1 MADWIIYIRS
11 EAICRLKPFPLQVCG
26 LHSRI
31 LMESKKW
38 KKLKKNQK
46 KSGRLLILG
55 IKKEPSWCCGIFT
68 QTIYIYIHFIF
79 FKWSKKIWNQNVLKK
94 YLIPPPQD
102 KNKIGTKWQFD
113 LSWSY
118 HLLNQHQRDVWN
130 AGISFC
136 VDKTCLREPPF
147 PQYTTPRSDREQRR
161 YLDLRCYPQSDL
173 AVPRMQL
180 FFQDML
186 MRFFLLFSSLSL
198 FFFLA
203 VYTCRLRLWGLRSF

>member
-38 KKLKKNQK
+38 KKLKKIRK
-46 KSGRLLILG
+46 T
-55 IKKEPSWCCGIFT
+55 FT
-68 QTIYIYIHFIF
+68 WDQERAQLMLWHIHINYIYISF
-79 FKWSKKIWNQNVLKK
+79 SSSEVKKFEIKKCLKVFDTS
-94 YLIPPPQD
+94 PQD

-130 AGISFC
+130 AGVSFC

-180 FFQDML
+180 FFAGYADEI
-186 MRFFLLFSSLSL
+186 FFFSSLLSL
-198 FFFLA
+198 SFFLA
-203 VYTCRLRLWGLRSF
+203 VYICRLRLWGLRSF

>member
-1 MADWIIYIRS
+1 M
-11 EAICRLKPFPLQVCG
+11 LK
-26 LHSRI
+26 S
-31 LMESKKW
+31 
-38 KKLKKNQK
+38 
-46 KSGRLLILG
+46 
-55 IKKEPSWCCGIFT
+55 
-68 QTIYIYIHFIF
+68 
-79 FKWSKKIWNQNVLKK
+79 IW
-94 YLIPPPQD
+94 YLPPQD

-130 AGISFC
+130 AGVSFC

-198 FFFLA
+198 FFFFCGC
-203 VYTCRLRLWGLRSF
+203 VYMQVETLGLTKFLERDRYRDTCIQR

>member
-1 MADWIIYIRS
+1 MKKN
-11 EAICRLKPFPLQVCG
+11 EKK
-26 LHSRI
+26 
-31 LMESKKW
+31 SKKIR
-38 KKLKKNQK
+38 
-46 KSGRLLILG
+46 KS
-55 IKKEPSWCCGIFT
+55 FT
-68 QTIYIYIHFIF
+68 WYQERAQLMLWHIHTNYIYISF
-79 FKWSKKIWNQNVLKK
+79 SSKIWNQNVLKK

-130 AGISFC
+130 AGVSFC

-180 FFQDML
+180 FFAGYADEI
-186 MRFFLLFSSLSL
+186 FSSFLFSLSL
-198 FFFLA
+198 FFFWLCIHA
-203 VYTCRLRLWGLRSF
+203 GWDFGAYEVFRER

>member
-1 MADWIIYIRS
+1 M
-11 EAICRLKPFPLQVCG
+11 
-26 LHSRI
+26 
-31 LMESKKW
+31 KKFD
-38 KKLKKNQK
+38 KNKKNQEDFYLGSR
-46 KSGRLLILG
+46 KSPANAVAYSHKL
-55 IKKEPSWCCGIFT
+55 
-68 QTIYIYIHFIF
+68 YIHFF
-79 FKWSKKIWNQNVLKK
+79 FFMWSEKFVNLNVLKK

-130 AGISFC
+130 AGVSFC

-180 FFQDML
+180 FFCRICWWD
-186 MRFFLLFSSLSL
+186 FFFSSLLSL
-198 FFFLA
+198 FFFFLA

>member
-1 MADWIIYIRS
+1 M
-11 EAICRLKPFPLQVCG
+11 
-26 LHSRI
+26 
-31 LMESKKW
+31 KKFD
-38 KKLKKNQK
+38 KNKKNQEDFYLGSR
-46 KSGRLLILG
+46 KSPANAVAYSPKL
-55 IKKEPSWCCGIFT
+55 
-68 QTIYIYIHFIF
+68 YIHFFF
-79 FKWSKKIWNQNVLKK
+79 FKWSEKFEIKMCLKSIW
-94 YLIPPPQD
+94 YLPPQD

-130 AGISFC
+130 AGVSFC

-161 YLDLRCYPQSDL
+161 YLDLRRYPQSDL

-180 FFQDML
+180 FLAGYADEI
-186 MRFFLLFSSLSL
+186 FLLFSSLSL

>member
-1 MADWIIYIRS
+1 MRKI
-11 EAICRLKPFPLQVCG
+11 E
-26 LHSRI
+26 
-31 LMESKKW
+31 
-38 KKLKKNQK
+38 KNQEDFYLGSR
-46 KSGRLLILG
+46 KSPANAVAYSHKL
-55 IKKEPSWCCGIFT
+55 
-68 QTIYIYIHFIF
+68 YIHFF
-79 FKWSKKIWNQNVLKK
+79 FFMWSEKFVNLNVLKK

-130 AGISFC
+130 AGVSFC

-161 YLDLRCYPQSDL
+161 YLDLRRYPQSDL

-180 FFQDML
+180 FFAEYADEI
-186 MRFFLLFSSLSL
+186 FSSLSP
-198 FFFLA
+198 FFFWLCIHA
-203 VYTCRLRLWGLRSF
+203 GWDFGAYEVFRER

>member
-31 LMESKKW
+31 LMESKNEKNW
-38 KKLKKNQK
+38 KKLEDFYMGSR
-46 KSGRLLILG
+46 KSPANAVAYSHKL
-55 IKKEPSWCCGIFT
+55 
-68 QTIYIYIHFIF
+68 YIHFFF
-79 FKWSKKIWNQNVLKK
+79 FKWSEKFEIKMCLKSIW
-94 YLIPPPQD
+94 YLPPQD
-102 KNKIGTKWQFD
+102 KNKIGTKWQYD

-130 AGISFC
+130 AGVSFC

-180 FFQDML
+180 FFAGYADEI
-186 MRFFLLFSSLSL
+186 FSSLLFSLSS
-198 FFFLA
+198 FFIWLGIHAGWDFGA
-203 VYTCRLRLWGLRSF
+203 YEVFRER

>member
-1 MADWIIYIRS
+1 MLWHIHI
-11 EAICRLKPFPLQVCG
+11 
-26 LHSRI
+26 
-31 LMESKKW
+31 
-38 KKLKKNQK
+38 N
-46 KSGRLLILG
+46 
-55 IKKEPSWCCGIFT
+55 
-68 QTIYIYIHFIF
+68 YIYISFSSSEVKNLWI
-79 FKWSKKIWNQNVLKK
+79 KMCLKSIW
-94 YLIPPPQD
+94 YLPPQD

-130 AGISFC
+130 AGVSFC

-180 FFQDML
+180 FFCRICWWD
-186 MRFFLLFSSLSL
+186 FFFSSLLSLSL

-203 VYTCRLRLWGLRSF
+203 VYTCRLRLWGLHEVFRER

>member
-1 MADWIIYIRS
+1 M
-11 EAICRLKPFPLQVCG
+11 
-26 LHSRI
+26 
-31 LMESKKW
+31 KKIE
-38 KKLKKNQK
+38 KKLKKIRK
-46 KSGRLLILG
+46 T
-55 IKKEPSWCCGIFT
+55 FT
-68 QTIYIYIHFIF
+68 WDQERAQLMLWHIHINYIYISF
-79 FKWSKKIWNQNVLKK
+79 SSSEVKKFEIKKCLKVFDNS
-94 YLIPPPQD
+94 PQD

-130 AGISFC
+130 AGVSFC

-180 FFQDML
+180 FFAEYADEI
-186 MRFFLLFSSLSL
+186 FSSLSP
-198 FFFLA
+198 FFFWLCIHA
-203 VYTCRLRLWGLRSF
+203 GWDFGAYEVFRER